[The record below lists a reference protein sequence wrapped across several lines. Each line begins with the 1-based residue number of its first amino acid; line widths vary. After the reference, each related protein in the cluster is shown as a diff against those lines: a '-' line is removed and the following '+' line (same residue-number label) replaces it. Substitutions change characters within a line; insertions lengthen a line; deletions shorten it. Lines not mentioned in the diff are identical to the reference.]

1 MKKSSKNLKIGCR
14 QRQVFK
20 NRKNN
25 LATALKQLK
34 KISIASP
41 IQFGF
46 VD

>member
-14 QRQVFK
+14 HRQVFK
-20 NRKNN
+20 NRNNN

-41 IQFGF
+41 VQLGF